1 MQPPLYEK
9 KVGRPPKSRKKQP
22 HEVQGKNGPKF
33 SKHGVTVHYSYYTEA
48 NHNSA
53 GCKLKKM
60 GFTSAEAKALV
71 ANTQVQLQAETEQ
84 AAQQASQNASTI
96 LVPEESNDPINQAIY
111 QEIPGGPQ
119 TQAST
124 TLLSQMLSQVSLLQ
138 PLNNMSCCN

>member
-1 MQPPLYEK
+1 
-9 KVGRPPKSRKKQP
+9 
-22 HEVQGKNGPKF
+22 
-33 SKHGVTVHYSYYTEA
+33 
-48 NHNSA
+48 
-53 GCKLKKM
+53 M

-96 LVPEESNDPINQAIY
+96 PVPKESNDHINQAIY
-111 QEIPGGPQ
+111 QEILGGPQ

-124 TLLSQMLSQVSLLQ
+124 TLLSQMLSQVCLLQ